1 MKVKW
6 KNQEEHCLES
16 VRKGV
21 ITPATSTSQE
31 EKVPLQANFIDENLD
46 INMEKPNE
54 EMEVIHEPMKMIPGD
69 HIYCLLNNSIPCYA
83 CPGQI

>member
-16 VRKGV
+16 VRKGG

-54 EMEVIHEPMKMIPGD
+54 EMELFMNQWKWYLETT
-69 HIYCLLNNSIPCYA
+69 YTA
-83 CPGQI
+83 C